1 MTLKRVKLLK
11 CKKVL
16 LQIYILVSLILNAI
30 SQDFGDHW
38 QAVPYT
44 YCDLIYC
51 RIASVHD
58 LLFQFEIIYG
68 SF

>member
-1 MTLKRVKLLK
+1 MTSKRVKLLK

-16 LQIYILVSLILNAI
+16 LQIYILVNLILNAI

-44 YCDLIYC
+44 YCDLIY
-51 RIASVHD
+51 
-58 LLFQFEIIYG
+58 
-68 SF
+68 